1 MTSTKQ
7 QTCPL
12 YCYVP
17 LFYRHDVWMF
27 FFNYTVTFSTLT
39 SFGKRRQEKIRKED
53 RKRRKGA
60 REEKEEKKLENK

>member
-1 MTSTKQ
+1 
-7 QTCPL
+7 
-12 YCYVP
+12 
-17 LFYRHDVWMF
+17 MF